1 VLLIGLLVCGWA
13 GNAFSIERFPPPEF
27 ETDYERPSPTAPS
40 PRSGGMQMVDAFVLV
55 AALGLSSHLV
65 LRRRSRPAVFCL
77 MLFSLAYF
85 GFYRKGCI
93 CAIGSIQNL
102 SLSLFNTGYV
112 IPISVLIFFAAPLV
126 FTLFFGRSFCAA
138 VCPLGAVQDV
148 TLLRP
153 IAVPPWLEHSL
164 RYLAYVYLALAV
176 WLSAL
181 GSTFIICRYDPYV
194 AIFRRNANLNLLILG
209 GALLVIGFF
218 VGRPYCRFLCPYGV
232 ILRQFSRLSKWRVR
246 ITPTDC
252 NQCKLCEDA
261 CPYGA
266 IQPPVPTWPSGTY
279 GRDKRR
285 LAWLLVLLPILIA
298 LGAWLGHDLAPLTA
312 RTHTTV
318 ALAERIWMEEGEAV
332 VGTTDASEAFRA
344 SGETIASLYQ
354 RAAALRA
361 RFETGGWFFGGFLG
375 LVLGG
380 KLILLSLRPRQ
391 TDYEAER
398 AGCVSCGRCYE
409 YCPKEREMKDL
420 NIEHR
425 TSNIEF
431 LKKTEKAGNE
441 RNGTSIR

>member
-1 VLLIGLLVCGWA
+1 LTPRFRVVLLIGLLVCGWA
-13 GNAFSIERFPPPEF
+13 GNAVSIERFPPPEF
-27 ETDYERPSPTAPS
+27 ESDYERPSPTAPS

-55 AALGLSSHLV
+55 AALGFSSYLV
-65 LRRRSRPAVFCL
+65 LKRRSRPAVLCL

-112 IPISVLIFFAAPLV
+112 IPVSVLIFFAAPIV

-153 IAVPPWLEHSL
+153 IAIPPWLEHSL

-194 AIFRRNANLNLLILG
+194 AIFRQNANLNLLILG

-266 IQPPVPTWPSGTY
+266 IQPPVPTGPPGPMAGTNDVLPGWWWCCRFLLPSGP
-279 GRDKRR
+279 GWAMAWRR
-285 LAWLLVLLPILIA
+285 
-298 LGAWLGHDLAPLTA
+298 
-312 RTHTTV
+312 
-318 ALAERIWMEEGEAV
+318 
-332 VGTTDASEAFRA
+332 
-344 SGETIASLYQ
+344 
-354 RAAALRA
+354 
-361 RFETGGWFFGGFLG
+361 
-375 LVLGG
+375 
-380 KLILLSLRPRQ
+380 
-391 TDYEAER
+391 
-398 AGCVSCGRCYE
+398 
-409 YCPKEREMKDL
+409 
-420 NIEHR
+420 
-425 TSNIEF
+425 
-431 LKKTEKAGNE
+431 
-441 RNGTSIR
+441 